1 MFYEN
6 SFVVAARARKLSRDE
21 ILFSDINWSQFFLLI
36 HFSYK
41 LFFFGGGGVGVGGRG
56 GGCIYIMSSFIITER
71 CFRIKFFLKHNIVAF
86 TSEA

>member
-6 SFVVAARARKLSRDE
+6 SFVVAASARKLSRDE

-41 LFFFGGGGVGVGGRG
+41 LLFFLGGGVHL
-56 GGCIYIMSSFIITER
+56 YNEQ
-71 CFRIKFFLKHNIVAF
+71 LYNY
-86 TSEA
+86 